1 MRTSLVV
8 LVLLFGLYT
17 DRHAHRLAAQEAEK
31 RLIYHSTL
39 RAAHHVVNN
48 FLNQV
53 QLFRLEAER
62 LPDFDPEL
70 LALYGQVVEEAA
82 VQLRQLERV
91 TELTEENI
99 LNAAMQPRSAEVGG

>member
-1 MRTSLVV
+1 MVS
-8 LVLLFGLYT
+8 F
-17 DRHAHRLAAQEAEK
+17 
-31 RLIYHSTL
+31 YHSTL

-53 QLFRLEAER
+53 QLFQFEAER

-70 LALYGQVVEEAA
+70 RVLYGQVLEETAA
-82 VQLRQLERV
+82 QLRQLERV

-99 LNAAMQPRSAEVGG
+99 LNAAMQPRSAEAGG